1 MKRIFLLMVA
11 IVGLISCQPTN
22 ANAQITLSAATTGLD
37 SVLNAGTTYFKTAAG
52 ALNKDSRGNYRFVFT
67 AANVSGTSTF
77 KVLVQGSMDGTTW
90 FALTKVPGTDGNN
103 CDTLQCTSVTT
114 AAQFTMT
121 SIPGSAKYTYALTQ
135 WNTGG
140 RVLYLRLAFVG
151 TGTQVTRISNVKVYP
166 FDK

>member
-1 MKRIFLLMVA
+1 MKKLILALVLF
-11 IVGLISCQPTN
+11 VGLISCQRVS
-22 ANAQITLSAATTGLD
+22 AQVTMSAATTGLD
-37 SVLNAGTTYFKTAAG
+37 SVLNAGTTYFRTTSG
-52 ALNKDSRGNYRFVFT
+52 QLNKYTTGNYRFYFT

-77 KVLVQGSMDGTTW
+77 KVLLQGSMDGTKW

-114 AAQFTMT
+114 ADQFTMT
-121 SIPGSAKYTYALTQ
+121 SLPGSAKYTYALTQ

-140 RVLYLRLAFVG
+140 RVLFVRLAFVG
-151 TGTQVTRISNVKVYP
+151 TGTQVTRISSVKVLP

>member
-1 MKRIFLLMVA
+1 MKKVFLVLA
-11 IVGLISCQPTN
+11 LFVGLLSCQPV
-22 ANAQITLSAATTGLD
+22 NAQVNMSAATTGLD
-37 SVLNAGTTYFKTAAG
+37 SILNAGTTYFKTTQKIHLG
-52 ALNKDSRGNYRFVFT
+52 KYSTGNYRFGFT

-77 KVLVQGSMDGTTW
+77 KVLLQGSLNGTDW

-114 AAQFTMT
+114 AATFTMT
-121 SIPGSAKYTYALTQ
+121 SLPGSAKYTYALTQ

-140 RVLYLRLAFVG
+140 RVFYVRLAFVG
-151 TGTQVTRISNVKVYP
+151 TGTQVTRISNVYVLP